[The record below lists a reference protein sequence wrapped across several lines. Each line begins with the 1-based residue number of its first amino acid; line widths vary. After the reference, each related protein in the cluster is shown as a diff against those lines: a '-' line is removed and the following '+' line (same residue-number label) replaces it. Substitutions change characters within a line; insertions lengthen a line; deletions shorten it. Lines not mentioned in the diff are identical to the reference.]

1 MVNIATMLLNDFL
14 ALSKTNTSKLAVL
27 IDPDRQQPEELQP
40 LVDLSVSCGVGYFF
54 IGGSLMTDV
63 RFEETIEFLKEASSI
78 PVVIFPGSNQQI
90 SSSAGG
96 ILLLSMISGRNPE
109 LLIGQHV
116 LAAPRLKASG
126 IECLPTG
133 YILIDGGKPTTVSYI
148 SNTTPIP
155 ADKPDIAAVTAMAG
169 EMLGLKLMY
178 LDAGS
183 GATNPV
189 SPECISKVK
198 ASVNTPIIVGGGIRT
213 YEQALAAKDAGA
225 TIVVVGNSLEE
236 DPNKLLDISAAF
248 RPVVTK

>member
-1 MVNIATMLLNDFL
+1 MLLSQFL
-14 ALSKTNTSKLAVL
+14 TLSDSDTCKLAVL
-27 IDPDRQQPEELQP
+27 VDPDRQKPEELQP

-54 IGGSLMTDV
+54 VGGSLMTDV
-63 RFEETIEFLKEASSI
+63 RFDETIQFLKKASSI

-90 SSSAGG
+90 SSSADG

-133 YILIDGGKPTTVSYI
+133 YILVDGGKPTTVSYI

-183 GATNPV
+183 GALNPV
-189 SPECISKVK
+189 SAACIKKVK
-198 ASVNTPIIVGGGIRT
+198 ASVKTPIIVGGGIRT
-213 YEQALAAKDAGA
+213 YEQALEARSSGA
-225 TIVVVGNSLEE
+225 NIVVVGNSLEE
-236 DPNKLLDISAAF
+236 DTNRLLDISAAF
-248 RPVVTK
+248 RPAVTK

>member
-1 MVNIATMLLNDFL
+1 MVNIATMLLNEFL
-14 ALSKTNTSKLAVL
+14 TLSDSNASKLAVL
-27 IDPDRQQPEELQP
+27 IDPDRQKPEELQP
-40 LVDLSVSCGVGYFF
+40 LVNLSVSCGVGCFLV
-54 IGGSLMTDV
+54 GGSLMTDV
-63 RFEETIEFLKEASSI
+63 LFDETIQFLKNASSI

-90 SSSAGG
+90 SSSADG

-116 LAAPRLKASG
+116 IAAPRLKASG
-126 IECLPTG
+126 IECLATG

-183 GATNPV
+183 GASSPV
-189 SPECISKVK
+189 SVECIKRVK
-198 ASVNTPIIVGGGIRT
+198 SSVNTPVIVGGGIRT
-213 YEQALAAKDAGA
+213 YEQALAAKNAGA

-236 DPNKLLDISAAF
+236 DPNRLLEISAAF
-248 RPVVTK
+248 QPVEAK